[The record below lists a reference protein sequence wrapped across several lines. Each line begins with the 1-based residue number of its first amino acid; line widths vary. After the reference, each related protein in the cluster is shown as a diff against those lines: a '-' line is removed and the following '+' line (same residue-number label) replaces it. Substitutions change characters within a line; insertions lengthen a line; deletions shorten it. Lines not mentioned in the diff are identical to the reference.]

1 MFIHEKSITLH
12 IGHQNSSQWEN
23 LSISELTSFSQIK
36 TVVSLC
42 QTSSASSTWYFH
54 FLKRKWMNVIR
65 ILINGFMF

>member
-1 MFIHEKSITLH
+1 MK
-12 IGHQNSSQWEN
+12 N
-23 LSISELTSFSQIK
+23 LTSSELSSFLQIK

-54 FLKRKWMNVIR
+54 FLKRRWMNVIR